1 MNRLDR
7 NWRSRFLRT
16 IVTLR
21 NSPEAIA
28 RGAAVGVCIAFLPV
42 FGFQMIAAA
51 ILATALKANRPA
63 AILATWVS
71 NPLTMPPL
79 FLFTYRLGS
88 AFVGQPTSSLISQ
101 RLLDLLQNLTGPSR
115 DVREFLNG
123 VANLGSHIVL
133 SLVAGGLI
141 AGLAAAALCYP
152 ASLWLGRRFRTYR
165 ERRRSRFSRQ
175 RNTPPK

>member
-28 RGAAVGVCIAFLPV
+28 RGAAVGVCIAFLPI

-63 AILATWVS
+63 AILATWIS

-79 FLFTYRLGS
+79 FLFTYRLG
-88 AFVGQPTSSLISQ
+88 ATVIGQPASNLIYQ
-101 RLLDLLQNLTGPSR
+101 RLLVLLQNLTGPSK
-115 DVREFLNG
+115 DVRGFLSG

-133 SLVAGGLI
+133 SLVTGGLI

-152 ASLWLGRRFRTYR
+152 AALWLGRRFRVYR
-165 ERRRSRFSRQ
+165 EQRRTRFLQQRRS
-175 RNTPPK
+175 PPE